1 MIAYIGSSRASTR
14 DLLDE
19 QGQETLRK
27 SLRIVDVVG
36 LPAVPAER
44 LNDCRAI
51 QNALADLDLD
61 LTVEQVHVL
70 WAKHARRHG
79 VDWIAPEREVSV
91 ALRITAEA
99 MLKDFLLLLEEKN
112 MLVEAVKDWGDA

>member
-1 MIAYIGSSRASTR
+1 
-14 DLLDE
+14 
-19 QGQETLRK
+19 
-27 SLRIVDVVG
+27 
-36 LPAVPAER
+36 

-51 QNALADLDLD
+51 QDALADLDRG

-79 VDWIAPEREVSV
+79 VDWITPERAVSV

-112 MLVEAVKDWGDA
+112 MLVEAAKDWGDA